1 MDDLKTL
8 LTEMARQQGDK
19 NYLFFR
25 DSHFTYR
32 GIDLLSNRFSR
43 VFRELGVDKGDHV
56 AVMLPN
62 CPEWIACWFGLAKLG
77 AVLVAF
83 NTQWKAEGLEYALAQ
98 ADVKYFLLAAEFQ
111 GEFKK
116 AGKNPGL
123 TGVIFDLAGG
133 NVEIEGFHSLSRLLA
148 AVSLEAVEGEPPKAG
163 DPLIITYTSGTTG
176 WPKAVVNP
184 HRAYIAAAMDL
195 RDYVELTP
203 EDIIYTCLPL
213 YHANPQAYCVLTAL
227 VTGSSVALAEK
238 FSASRFWQDIRAYRA
253 TAFSYVGA
261 VLPILLSQPERE
273 EEKVSSAK
281 KCFGGGAPQEVH
293 EAATRRFG
301 LQVCELYG
309 MSETG
314 TWNTINRPGKIK
326 AGSVGQVRE
335 CFEVK
340 VFDDQ
345 DNEVPPGRMGEIVV
359 RPKKPFI
366 MFSGY
371 YKMPEETLRDYRN
384 LWFHT
389 GDLGKV
395 DSEGYFYFCG
405 RKKESIRR
413 GGENITPYEIEKVL
427 TDHPAVAEAA
437 AVGVPDPILGEEI
450 KAYVVLREGR
460 SVSPPELIET
470 CQERLPKFM
479 IPRYLEFVSSLP
491 KTASEKVQKVS
502 LKSRGIG
509 AAWDRLPPE
518 DSDESR

>member
-1 MDDLKTL
+1 MDNLKTL
-8 LTEMARQQGDK
+8 LAKAVRLRSEK
-19 NYLFFR
+19 KFLLFR
-25 DSHFTYR
+25 DRHLTYGAMDR
-32 GIDLLSNRFSR
+32 LSNRFSR
-43 VFRELGVDKGDHV
+43 VFRELGVRKGDHV
-56 AVMLPN
+56 AVMVPN
-62 CPEWIACWFGLAKLG
+62 CPEWVACWFGLAKLG

-83 NTQWKAEGLEYALAQ
+83 NTQWKADGLEYALRQ
-98 ADVKYFLLAAEFQ
+98 ADVKYCLVGAEFQ

-116 AGKNPGL
+116 TGKAPGL
-123 TGVIFDLAGG
+123 TLVVFDLAGG
-133 NVEIEGFHSLSRLLA
+133 RVEIEGAHSLSRIFGGISA
-148 AVSLEAVEGEPPKAG
+148 EAVEGESPKGG

-184 HRAYIAAAMDL
+184 HRAYIAAAEDL
-195 RDYVELTP
+195 RDYVEIGP
-203 EDIIYTCLPL
+203 EDIIYACLPL

-227 VTGSSVALAEK
+227 VTGGSIALAEK

-273 EEKVSSAK
+273 EEKNSSAK
-281 KCFGGGAPQEVH
+281 KCFGGGAPKEVH
-293 EAATRRFG
+293 EAVTRRFG
-301 LQVCELYG
+301 VQVCELYG

-314 TWNTINRPGKIK
+314 TWNTINRPGKIRS
-326 AGSVGQVRE
+326 GSVGQARE
-335 CFEVK
+335 SFEVK

-345 DNEVPPGRMGEIVV
+345 DEEIPPGMVGEIVV

-366 MFSGY
+366 MFNGY
-371 YKMPEETLRDYRN
+371 YRMPEETLKDFRN

-395 DSEGYFYFCG
+395 DGEGYFYFCG

-413 GGENITPYEIEKVL
+413 GGEEITPYEIEKIFL
-427 TDHPAVAEAA
+427 DHPAVAEAA

-450 KAYVVLREGR
+450 KVYVVLREGQR
-460 SVSPPELIET
+460 VEPGGLIER
-470 CQERLPKFM
+470 CQEKLPKFM

-509 AAWDRLPPE
+509 SAWDRLE
-518 DSDESR
+518 QEGSMTSS